1 MAIMEKGGYGSIKD
15 SGGRAS
21 GNWKGMSGI
30 NGSGGMKGMEENRKP
45 HRHIRS
51 FQVIILGFAL
61 LILAGSLILML
72 PWATRDGRGASF
84 ADALFTATSAACV
97 TGLVVQDTA
106 TYWSGFGQ
114 AVILLLIQ
122 IGGIGL
128 IALAS
133 IIFISLNKKISLKN
147 RRMIQESYN
156 LEQMSGLVT
165 VVRKVVLC
173 VFAAEG
179 IGAVGYAFCF
189 VPEFGLVK
197 GLGQAVFTAVSAFC
211 NAGIDLLGENSL
223 ADYVTNP
230 LVNVTTMG
238 LIIASGLGF
247 NVWWDLGER
256 IKLVFQKKLSPGR
269 LFRTLRLQSKL
280 VLTTTGILLLGGTI
294 CILLFEYKNPDTL
307 GSLSF
312 GQKLMAAAFQSVTTR
327 TAGFFT
333 VDQGALTSGS
343 VMMVGGSP
351 MGTAGGV
358 KTTTL
363 AVLVMSIIANLRGK
377 KDVEVYGRKI
387 RSSYIRS
394 AQVVVGMAVS
404 VLLISVLGIFAIM
417 PDAPFVDV
425 LYELTSAIGT
435 VGLSRGLTAVLNTPA
450 KWIVIFTM
458 YLGRI
463 GPLTLGAAVV
473 SRAQKRTKDV
483 HLAEENI
490 MIG

>member
-1 MAIMEKGGYGSIKD
+1 MFIQNLQYKLHKLNTAQIITLSFAGVIFVGG
-15 SGGRAS
+15 
-21 GNWKGMSGI
+21 
-30 NGSGGMKGMEENRKP
+30 
-45 HRHIRS
+45 
-51 FQVIILGFAL
+51 
-61 LILAGSLILML
+61 LILWLPFCTAAGQ
-72 PWATRDGRGASF
+72 TTSF
-84 ADALFTATSAACV
+84 SDAMFTATTCVCV
-97 TGLVVQDTA
+97 TGLVTVTTA
-106 TYWSGFGQ
+106 THWSLIGKL
-114 AVILLLIQ
+114 VILLLIQ

-133 IIFISLNKKISLKN
+133 VIFISLNKKISLKN

-256 IKLVFQKKLSPGR
+256 IKLVFQKKLSPG
-269 LFRTLRLQSKL
+269 
-280 VLTTTGILLLGGTI
+280 
-294 CILLFEYKNPDTL
+294 
-307 GSLSF
+307 SLSF

-343 VMMVGGSP
+343 VMICLFLMLVGGSP

-363 AVLVMSIIANLRGK
+363 AVLVLSIIANLRGK

>member
-1 MAIMEKGGYGSIKD
+1 MFIQNLQYKLHKLNTAQIITLSFAGVIFVGG
-15 SGGRAS
+15 
-21 GNWKGMSGI
+21 
-30 NGSGGMKGMEENRKP
+30 
-45 HRHIRS
+45 
-51 FQVIILGFAL
+51 
-61 LILAGSLILML
+61 LILWLPFCTAAGQ
-72 PWATRDGRGASF
+72 TTSF
-84 ADALFTATSAACV
+84 SDAMFTATTCVCV
-97 TGLVVQDTA
+97 TGLVTVTTA
-106 TYWSGFGQ
+106 THWSLIGKL
-114 AVILLLIQ
+114 VILLLIQ

-156 LEQMSGLVT
+156 LEQMSGLVI

-173 VFAAEG
+173 V
-179 IGAVGYAFCF
+179 
-189 VPEFGLVK
+189 FGLVK

-247 NVWWDLGER
+247 NVWWDLGKR

-343 VMMVGGSP
+343 VIICLFLMLVGGSP

-363 AVLVMSIIANLRGK
+363 AVLVLSIIANLRGK

-404 VLLISVLGIFAIM
+404 VLLISVLGIFAVM
-417 PDAPFVDV
+417 PEAPFVDV
-425 LYELTSAIGT
+425 LYELTSAVGT
-435 VGLSRGLTAVLNTPA
+435 VGLSRGLTAALNTPA

>member
-1 MAIMEKGGYGSIKD
+1 MFIQNLQYKLHKLNTAQIITLSFAGVIFVGG
-15 SGGRAS
+15 
-21 GNWKGMSGI
+21 
-30 NGSGGMKGMEENRKP
+30 
-45 HRHIRS
+45 
-51 FQVIILGFAL
+51 
-61 LILAGSLILML
+61 LILWMPFCAAAGQ
-72 PWATRDGRGASF
+72 TTSF
-84 ADALFTATSAACV
+84 SDAMFTATTCVCV
-97 TGLVVQDTA
+97 TGLVTVVTA
-106 TYWSGFGQ
+106 AHWSLIGKL
-114 AVILLLIQ
+114 VILLLIQ

-133 IIFISLNKKISLKN
+133 IIFISLNKKISLRN

-156 LEQMSGLVT
+156 LEQMSGLVI
-165 VVRKVVLC
+165 VVRKVVIC

-179 IGAVGYAFCF
+179 IGAFCYAFCF
-189 VPEFGLVK
+189 VPRFGLVK
-197 GLGQAVFTAVSAFC
+197 GLAQSVFTAISAFC

-230 LVNVTTMG
+230 LLNFTTMG

-247 NVWWDLGER
+247 NVWWDLGKR
-256 IKLVFQKKLSPGR
+256 MKMVFQKKLSFGR
-269 LFRTLRLQSKL
+269 FFRTLRLQSKL
-280 VLTTTGILLLGGTI
+280 VLTTTAILLAGGTVF
-294 CILLFEYKNPDTL
+294 ILLFEYNNPDTL
-307 GSLSF
+307 GKLSF

-333 VDQGALTSGS
+333 VNQAALTSGS
-343 VMMVGGSP
+343 IIICLFLMVVGGSP

-363 AVLVMSIIANLRGK
+363 AVLVLSIITNLRGK
-377 KDVEVYGRKI
+377 KDVEAYGRKI
-387 RSSYIRS
+387 RTSYIRS
-394 AQVVVGMAVS
+394 AVVVAGMAVS
-404 VLLISVLGIFAIM
+404 VLFISVLALFAVM
-417 PDAPFVDV
+417 PEAPFVDV
-425 LYELTSAIGT
+425 LYEITSAVGT
-435 VGLSRGLTAVLNTPA
+435 VGLSRGLTSALNTPA

>member
-1 MAIMEKGGYGSIKD
+1 MAAFLYGSRPD
-15 SGGRAS
+15 HFVLRCYVYSHHLC
-21 GNWKGMSGI
+21 MC
-30 NGSGGMKGMEENRKP
+30 NRSCNCDHSHSLEP
-45 HRHIRS
+45 DR
-51 FQVIILGFAL
+51 Q
-61 LILAGSLILML
+61 AGD
-72 PWATRDGRGASF
+72 P
-84 ADALFTATSAACV
+84 
-97 TGLVVQDTA
+97 
-106 TYWSGFGQ
+106 
-114 AVILLLIQ
+114 LLIQ

-269 LFRTLRLQSKL
+269 LFRT
-280 VLTTTGILLLGGTI
+280 
-294 CILLFEYKNPDTL
+294 
-307 GSLSF
+307 
-312 GQKLMAAAFQSVTTR
+312 
-327 TAGFFT
+327 
-333 VDQGALTSGS
+333 
-343 VMMVGGSP
+343 
-351 MGTAGGV
+351 
-358 KTTTL
+358 
-363 AVLVMSIIANLRGK
+363 
-377 KDVEVYGRKI
+377 
-387 RSSYIRS
+387 
-394 AQVVVGMAVS
+394 
-404 VLLISVLGIFAIM
+404 
-417 PDAPFVDV
+417 FVC
-425 LYELTSAIGT
+425 
-435 VGLSRGLTAVLNTPA
+435 
-450 KWIVIFTM
+450 
-458 YLGRI
+458 
-463 GPLTLGAAVV
+463 
-473 SRAQKRTKDV
+473 RASWF
-483 HLAEENI
+483 
-490 MIG
+490 